1 MPTGSY
7 QNNKEKLS
15 KEALEWF
22 QNLLEKKKKKA
33 RILPWTLQKSLPEYE
48 KQGLVEY
55 RRNYY
60 IRLNNNC
67 KATQ

>member
-1 MPTGSY
+1 MYKHANWILSKQQRKAGSY

-33 RILPWTLQKSLPEYE
+33 RILP
-48 KQGLVEY
+48 
-55 RRNYY
+55 
-60 IRLNNNC
+60 
-67 KATQ
+67 

>member
-22 QNLLEKKKKKA
+22 QNLLEKKRKM
-33 RILPWTLQKSLPEYE
+33 REYCRE
-48 KQGLVEY
+48 HYKNLC
-55 RRNYY
+55 
-60 IRLNNNC
+60 LNMKN
-67 KATQ
+67 KG